1 MCNEQSVLRGLP
13 LCSINCYT
21 DTSNQT
27 LYKHGWVLQVQLLQ
41 WFAQIWHRPKH
52 LLISLLKMSPR
63 SIVTHHLSS
72 IGCFLI
78 LEEQKDIVRTQICH
92 MHWQYRL
99 PTHDWTPP
107 ELPCL
112 VTPVFGIDH
121 VLLSIWRADRRET
134 VHQTA
139 GHQTPTVWLPD
150 KGLDSEND
158 WTQRD
163 FEFVDVLAYII
174 YPLLLLRKTKQTKT
188 KHWILHIHHFEPPLH
203 RVICKQ
209 KKKSLLFYI

>member
-1 MCNEQSVLRGLP
+1 M
-13 LCSINCYT
+13 
-21 DTSNQT
+21 
-27 LYKHGWVLQVQLLQ
+27 QLLQ

-174 YPLLLLRKTKQTKT
+174 YPFLLLRKTKQTKT

-203 RVICKQ
+203 RVISKQ
-209 KKKSLLFYI
+209 KKKVFSFTFNQTLLK

>member
-1 MCNEQSVLRGLP
+1 M
-13 LCSINCYT
+13 
-21 DTSNQT
+21 
-27 LYKHGWVLQVQLLQ
+27 QLLQ

-158 WTQRD
+158 WRLDTKGLWVRWY
-163 FEFVDVLAYII
+163 LSLHYISSS
-174 YPLLLLRKTKQTKT
+174 PSQKNKTNKNQTLIT
-188 KHWILHIHHFEPPLH
+188 SHT
-203 RVICKQ
+203 
-209 KKKSLLFYI
+209 SLWTTTAPCRL